1 MINFRFHLVSLI
13 AVFLAVGLG
22 ILVGSTVVD
31 QKIVDRLDREISSV
45 RKENSQRN
53 DENKLLAGENSQQQ
67 KFIELTAPFVVD
79 GRLDGQSVAIVAEQG
94 VNRGV
99 LKQTET
105 LLRGAGADVPAV
117 LWLDDPWQLDTAQ
130 RTQDLASALA
140 LQGDASTVRS
150 RALNLLARRLTKAAT
165 TIGRSTSTSSST
177 PRSTPKA
184 VRTDIL
190 TALEAAGFLSVTDGD
205 ASELGT
211 FPAHAAHVLVVTGD
225 DSHFLGSDLTAAFA
239 RALIGAN
246 LPTVVA
252 AVYDAGSDPAKAPN
266 RGASL
271 ASVLDDRVLSKSV
284 STLDDLE
291 LVQGRVAAVLSLAVV
306 GNGGSGHYGYG
317 PDASAPVPPHPS

>member
-31 QKIVDRLDREISSV
+31 QKIVDRLDSEISSV
-45 RKENSQRN
+45 RKENAQRN
-53 DENKLLAGENSQQQ
+53 DENKQLADANSQQQ
-67 KFIELTAPFVVD
+67 EFIDLTAPFVVD

-94 VNRGV
+94 VDRGV
-99 LKQTET
+99 LKQTEI

-117 LWLDDPWQLDTAQ
+117 LWLDDAWQLDTAQ
-130 RTQDLASALA
+130 RTQDLAAALE

-150 RALNLLARRLTKAAT
+150 RALNLLARRLAKAPTA
-165 TIGRSTSTSSST
+165 IVRPTSTSAST
-177 PRSTPKA
+177 PRSTPGA
-184 VRTDIL
+184 ARADTL

-205 ASELGT
+205 AAELGT

-225 DSHFLGSDLTAAFA
+225 DSHFVGTDLTAAFA
-239 RALIGAN
+239 RTLIGAN

-252 AVYDAGSDPAKAPN
+252 AVYDAGNDPANAPD
-266 RGASL
+266 RGATL

-291 LVQGRVAAVLSLAVV
+291 LVQGRVAAVLSLAVA
-306 GNGGSGHYGYG
+306 GNGNSGHYGYG
-317 PDASAPVPPHPS
+317 PSASAPVPPHPS